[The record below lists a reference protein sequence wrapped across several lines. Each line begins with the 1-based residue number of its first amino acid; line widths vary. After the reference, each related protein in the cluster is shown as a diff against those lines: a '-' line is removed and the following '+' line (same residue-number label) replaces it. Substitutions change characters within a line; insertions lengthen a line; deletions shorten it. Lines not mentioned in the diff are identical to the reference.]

1 MHDIRIENLTVRTQ
15 GGTVLVDDVSL
26 AFGPNRPVCLIGE
39 TGSGKSLIMHAVMG
53 SLPDS
58 LVCEGKIL
66 FDGVDLLTQ
75 TADARRALWG
85 RKIAL
90 LPQEPWLALD
100 PTMRVQGQVAEVYTA
115 LHGVPAR
122 EAGQK
127 ADGELSA
134 VGLAHA
140 GNAYPFELSGG
151 MAQRVSIAMAHAG
164 GSPVMLA
171 DEPTKG
177 LDRALCKVVGELL
190 CFEVA
195 LGRAMMVIT
204 HDLELAEQVGGT
216 VGVMRRG
223 RLLEAGAAADIL
235 SAPSDP
241 YTRHLVASLP
251 RNWPV
256 RDHPHPRN
264 DATSSGDKVVV
275 TGRGIGK
282 SFPSLQGHLKIIA
295 IELHRLPTLDGGR
308 LECFAVHADLNKGHG
323 REGTRPGLPS
333 GCSEIIERHA
343 APSFRHERRC
353 TMSMVAVRLAPR
365 LQKNTNPTGSVV
377 GVSLLEFSCLW
388 TACPPKTRVVFNIE
402 PGVLRLRNQH
412 PHWILAIVVERF
424 DRVRLKLWALGRRVD
439 SVHGLARIRA
449 AGIFRG
455 SLSTPDKDRYG
466 CCWNQLKFHWTP
478 LLRWNGRLL
487 MSTHRYCNPIAIRI
501 LGSAFV
507 GCLLRT

>member
-26 AFGPNRPVCLIGE
+26 AFGPDRPVCLIGE

-100 PTMRVQGQVAEVYTA
+100 PTMRVQGQVTEVYTA

-223 RLLEAGAAADIL
+223 RLLEVGAAAHIL
-235 SAPSDP
+235 SEPSDP
-241 YTRHLVASLP
+241 YTRDLVASLP

-264 DATSSGDKVVV
+264 DATLSGDKAVV

-282 SFPSLQGHLKIIA
+282 SFGERQLFSGLDITLNRGEITVVLGPSGSGKS
-295 IELHRLPTLDGGR
+295 TLGNILLG
-308 LECFAVHADLNKGHG
+308 LMPFQ
-323 REGTRPGLPS
+323 EGTVVRPGNLPAMRYQKIYQDPPSAFIAHQTLGQGFDDLRRLHGIDRARQTAMMESLGLDRGLLARPPSAIS
-333 GCSEIIERHA
+333 GGE
-343 APSFRHERRC
+343 
-353 TMSMVAVRLAPR
+353 
-365 LQKNTNPTGSVV
+365 LQRFAIAR
-377 GVSLLEFSCLW
+377 SLLLDPVMLFADEATSRLD
-388 TACPPKTRVVFNIE
+388 PVSQKRVIDLLVAQVRE
-402 PGVLRLRNQH
+402 RDLALLLVTHDEVL
-412 PHWILAIVVERF
+412 AERIA
-424 DRVRLKLWALGRRVD
+424 DR
-439 SVHGLARIRA
+439 I
-449 AGIFRG
+449 
-455 SLSTPDKDRYG
+455 
-466 CCWNQLKFHWTP
+466 
-478 LLRWNGRLL
+478 
-487 MSTHRYCNPIAIRI
+487 IRI
-501 LGSAFV
+501 DNA
-507 GCLLRT
+507 RTATTQAKAA